1 MPIQQLR
8 HSVPERD
15 FGLGAVEAADR
26 FRPTLKSDAP
36 LSQPPLARSRT
47 HSRRITSFSCV
58 KTGRA

>member
-36 LSQPPLARSRT
+36 LSPPLRARSPV
-47 HSRRITSFSCV
+47 HSRRVTSTSSV